1 MQKYL
6 SPEEVEEVLGIKEK
20 TLANWRT
27 QGRGPQFYKFG
38 KVIRYA
44 LDDLQKWI
52 QIHRVRTADSV

>member
-1 MQKYL
+1 M
-6 SPEEVEEVLGIKEK
+6 LGIKEK